1 MRKIRGAMTATLL
14 PSAPALAAFR
24 AGDYAAA
31 AHRAAQALAAHPF
44 DRDLLL
50 LHALSLHQLER
61 RPEALAAFR
70 RLTEVAPEQAEN
82 WANLGTLLRET
93 GQADEAE
100 AAYLQAIE
108 RDPHNPAHRINL
120 ALLLRETGNIAGARL
135 ALLDAHDLDPASL
148 EVRVYGSLACF
159 DCGDAP
165 RAERLLEGHEQWR
178 HQLPVDLLLDLGR
191 ALLQLGHER
200 ESQDV
205 LARAQALAP
214 NDPMVAI
221 WRVLMLERVNRLDE
235 ARAAATALPDPSTLA
250 DPGLAAEVVGA
261 QAAIAARERE
271 PATARALLEKLA
283 QEAPGNALIQG
294 NVQFALAKVCDA
306 LGDTAATM
314 AALRRAH
321 DAQLATAQGLVP
333 EMFAP
338 DAEPLRIAMTRLTT
352 QEAAWPRD
360 DGPAAADSP
369 IFIMGFPRSGTTLLE
384 QMLDA
389 HPDLRSMDERTFIQ
403 GAVERMERMGLS
415 HPQQLGELTR
425 EQLDTLRA
433 GYWKQVAGAV
443 EIAPGQRLVDKNPL
457 NMLRLPLAAR
467 MFPSAPIILAL
478 RHPCDVLLSC
488 YMQNFRSPS
497 FMVLCSTL
505 ARLAR
510 SYVNAMNFWIHHEA
524 LLAPRVL
531 HLRYEDLTADVDG
544 HVERLG
550 GFLGLDDPSRL
561 LDFQANARA
570 KGFISTPSYAQV
582 VEPISKKAVGRWKK
596 YEPYFADALPILRPI
611 MEHWGYEA

>member
-1 MRKIRGAMTATLL
+1 MTATL
-14 PSAPALAAFR
+14 PSSAPALAAFR
-24 AGDYAAA
+24 AGDFAAA
-31 AHRAAQALAAHPF
+31 AQRAAAALASHPT

-70 RLTEVAPEQAEN
+70 RLTQVAPEQAEN

-93 GQADEAE
+93 GQAEEAE
-100 AAYLQAIE
+100 SAYLQAIE
-108 RDPHNPAHRINL
+108 RDPRNPQHRVNL

-135 ALLDAHDLDPASL
+135 ALLDAHELDPASL
-148 EVRVYGSLACF
+148 EARVYGSLACF

-165 RAERLLEGHEQWR
+165 RAERLLAGHEQWR
-178 HQLPVDLLLDLGR
+178 YQLPLDLLLDLGR

-200 ESQDV
+200 DSQDV
-205 LARAQALAP
+205 FARAQALAP
-214 NDPMVAI
+214 GDPMVAI
-221 WRVLMLERVNRLDE
+221 WRVVMLERVNRLDE
-235 ARAAATALPDPSTLA
+235 ARAAADSLPDPATLA
-250 DPGLAAEVVGA
+250 DPGLAGEVIGA
-261 QAAIAARERE
+261 QAAIAAREKDPSR
-271 PATARALLEKLA
+271 ARMLLENLA
-283 QEAPGNALIQG
+283 QAMQENASVQG

-306 LGDTAATM
+306 LGDTGAAM

-321 DAQLATAQGLVP
+321 DAQLATARSLVP
-333 EMFAP
+333 EMFEP
-338 DAEPLRIAMTRLTT
+338 GAEPLRIAQVRLTT
-352 QEAAWPRD
+352 QEADWPRD
-360 DGPAAADSP
+360 DGPDAARSP

-389 HPDLRSMDERTFIQ
+389 HPDLKSMDERTFIQ
-403 GAVERMERMGLS
+403 GAVERMERQGLR
-415 HPQQLGELTR
+415 HPHQLGKLTAP
-425 EQLDTLRA
+425 QLDELRA
-433 GYWKQVAGAV
+433 GYWRQVATAV

-467 MFPSAPIILAL
+467 MFPASPIIFAL

-505 ARLAR
+505 ERLAR
-510 SYVNAMNFWIHHEA
+510 SYVNAMNFWIHHEH
-524 LLAPRVL
+524 LLAPRIM
-531 HLRYEDLTADVDG
+531 HLRYEDLTADVEG
-544 HVERLG
+544 HVRQLG
-550 GFLGLDDPSRL
+550 DFLGLENPERL
-561 LDFQANARA
+561 LDFQAHARD

-582 VEPISKKAVGRWKK
+582 VEPITRKAVGRWKK
-596 YEPYFADALPILRPI
+596 YEPYFKDALPILRPI